1 MRFISLLLPLSLL
14 ASVIL
19 AVPTEKT
26 ADLVE
31 RNVDGS
37 VDVLS
42 VVTTLK
48 SSVVSP
54 DSLATL
60 PHFNRYLYLFVYLYM
75 FLYLYPLPLCRLVSA
90 AQTLPIMRPLS
101 PAARR

>member
-1 MRFISLLLPLSLL
+1 MRFINLLLPLSLL
-14 ASVIL
+14 ASAIL

-31 RNVDGS
+31 RNFGES

-48 SSVVSP
+48 SSVVSAH
-54 DSLATL
+54 SATL
-60 PHFNRYLYLFVYLYM
+60 PHPNRHFYM
-75 FLYLYPLPLCRLVSA
+75 CLCR
-90 AQTLPIMRPLS
+90 
-101 PAARR
+101 